1 MVALNSFRR
10 AVLVVAVLNLLYF
23 GIEFAVALSI
33 GSVSLLADS
42 IDFLEDAAVNFL
54 IVVAAA
60 WPLSKRAKIGR
71 LLSLLIL
78 VPALATAWVAI
89 SKIMDPTRPS
99 PAPLALAALGALAIN
114 LFCAILLARHRR
126 TEGSLARAAW
136 LSARNDA
143 IANIAIIAAAL
154 ASIWVITG
162 WIDIL
167 VGLGIAALNADA
179 ARAVWKAA
187 TAELHEAR
195 DASA

>member
-1 MVALNSFRR
+1 MVALNAFRR
-10 AVLVVAVLNLLYF
+10 AVLLVAVLNLLYF

-60 WPLSKRAKIGR
+60 WPLTKRAKIGR

-89 SKIMDPTRPS
+89 TKIMDPARPS
-99 PAPLALAALGALAIN
+99 PAPLALAALGALIIN
-114 LFCAILLARHRR
+114 VFCAFLLARHRR
-126 TEGSLARAAW
+126 TQGSLARAAW

-143 IANIAIIAAAL
+143 IANVAIIAAAI
-154 ASIWVITG
+154 ASIWIITG
-162 WIDIL
+162 WIDIV

-187 TAELHEAR
+187 TAELNEAR